1 MHWHCMCMAINTR
14 FQIRFF
20 FLLSLTFPLL
30 SNGSAEVFQNP
41 SSSPALP
48 RPPPPPPGR
57 TGWGREC
64 GWTAPCP
71 SPRSEARN
79 SLCLPS
85 TPSTRSRWTTS
96 PTTRWTTSAGR
107 YRGALSRVVVSVEF
121 RGRVLDYEMLQMT
134 FFFSFYFCSAGVA
147 RNVSCDCR
155 LFT

>member
-30 SNGSAEVFQNP
+30 TNGSAEVFQNP

-48 RPPPPPPGR
+48 RPPPPPGR